1 MKKQSKYRP
10 KPVYVNAIARAVE
23 RATPIGGSS
32 YYTDI
37 LRDAEDLLREAASE
51 IEAVER
57 LVQRNFPDFQHPL
70 LAKIRDVI

>member
-1 MKKQSKYRP
+1 MALTDKE
-10 KPVYVNAIARAVE
+10 I
-23 RATPIGGSS
+23 
-32 YYTDI
+32 TDI